1 MEALLVGLSLGA
13 AAGISP
19 GPLLVLVVTS
29 SLRGGWPAGV
39 LAAAAPLVSDAVIVT
54 GTLLVLDRL
63 PDATL
68 AYIACAGA
76 LFVAWSGVATMRESR
91 TATLGEG
98 LVDTY
103 ALACSL
109 LLIAAAIVLAMRRLD
124 ALRLRG

>member
-68 AYIACAGA
+68 AYIACARGCGVMTA
-76 LFVAWSGVATMRESR
+76 APLTNASANAAWAGSSK
-91 TATLGEG
+91 
-98 LVDTY
+98 
-103 ALACSL
+103 
-109 LLIAAAIVLAMRRLD
+109 
-124 ALRLRG
+124 